1 MVETPFAAQSDI
13 EIPPSTTLMDLI
25 DQRVA
30 AHGDDVVYRYA
41 DYSRAVDGE
50 YRELTWSAFQLR
62 VYAVAARIQ
71 QVGAPGD
78 RVAVLCPHGLDYV
91 VSFFAAIAAGTI
103 AVPLF
108 TPDEPG
114 HTDRLHAVL
123 ADSTPTVILTTVA
136 AAAGVRDFYGRRPGV
151 TRPRII
157 AVDAVP
163 DTLET
168 RWRRPES
175 TADSIAYLQYTSGS
189 TRTPAGVEI
198 THRAVA
204 TNLLQLCDALGLDA
218 DCRGVSWLPL
228 FHDMGLLCAI
238 LPMMCGR
245 YLTLLSP
252 SAFIRRPYRWIKE
265 LAATDGDRGIFS
277 AAPNFAFEYAAARG
291 RPPAGAQPD
300 LSKVIGLINGSE
312 PVTVPAMR
320 KFTEAFAPF
329 GLPDNAIKPC
339 YGMAEATVFVSATQA
354 EVAPQVVHV
363 DRDRLNAGR
372 MVRVASEREN
382 AVAQVSCGHL
392 ARSQW
397 AVIADPDTGRERP
410 DGTVGEIWLHGDNLG
425 IGYWNR
431 PHETVKTFRN
441 RLVHRLVR
449 DSHADGVATDAQW
462 LRTGD
467 FGAYF
472 GGQLYVTGRVK
483 DLVIIDGRNHY
494 PQDLEGTAQEAS
506 TALRPGYVAAF
517 SAPDP
522 QNGSDRLVI
531 VAERAAGIGKLDPD
545 LVASLVRG
553 ALSRRHGVLVHDL
566 LLVPAGTIPRTSSGK
581 IARRACR
588 AAYLD
593 GTLARMSHHV

>member
-1 MVETPFAAQSDI
+1 MVETPFAVQSHI

-30 AHGDDVVYRYA
+30 AHGNDVVYRYA

-50 YRELTWSAFQLR
+50 YRELTWSEFQQR

-71 QVGAPGD
+71 QVAAPGD

-91 VSFFAAIAAGTI
+91 VAFFAAVAAGTI
-103 AVPLF
+103 SVPLF

-123 ADSTPTVILTTVA
+123 GDSTPTVILTTVT

-163 DTLET
+163 DSLES
-168 RWRRPES
+168 RWQRPDS

-228 FHDMGLLCAI
+228 FHDMGLLCVI
-238 LPMMCGR
+238 LPIMCGR
-245 YLTLLSP
+245 YLSLLSP

-265 LAATDGDRGIFS
+265 LAATADSGGIFS
-277 AAPNFAFEYAAARG
+277 AAPNFAFEYTATRG
-291 RPPAGAQPD
+291 RPPAGATPD

-354 EVAPQVVHV
+354 EVAAQVVHV

-372 MVRVASEREN
+372 MVRVAAERED

-392 ARSQW
+392 ARDQW

-410 DGTVGEIWLHGDNLG
+410 DGTVGEIWLYGDNLG

-494 PQDLEGTAQEAS
+494 PQDLECTAQEAS

-522 QNGSDRLVI
+522 QDGSDRLVI

-545 LVASLVRG
+545 LVTSLVRG
-553 ALSRRHGVLVHDL
+553 ALSSRHGVSVRDL

-593 GTLARMSHHV
+593 GTLVRMSHHV